1 MKMQFAAS
9 LPELLRQPLHQ
20 AKRSTNK
27 LQQSSTSNL
36 CGRPSAIVMLNETY
50 SQVTL
55 LSYSLKLLFEVT
67 HKLLSLARGP

>member
-9 LPELLRQPLHQ
+9 LPELLRQSLHQ

-50 SQVTL
+50 S
-55 LSYSLKLLFEVT
+55 
-67 HKLLSLARGP
+67 